1 MSDPA
6 VEAAQRAWEADDV
19 AVGRYSPGYD
29 DGFRTPAPMEA
40 AAREMAKPIRDWFHS
55 QQEKWV
61 NGQGGISPMQL
72 TELAPLIFSSEE
84 LER

>member
-6 VEAAQRAWEADDV
+6 VEAAQRAWSANEALD
-19 AVGRYSPGYD
+19 GIHYEPG
-29 DGFRTPAPMEA
+29 DGGLWTPDAMEA

-61 NGQGGISPMQL
+61 YGQGGISPTQL
-72 TELAPLIFSSEE
+72 AELAPLIFNSEE